1 MRSETQ
7 DVLFGMAHGYYGI
20 IGEWSPWA
28 DPALHGFQKAYW
40 IRSFVHFVG
49 DVHQPL
55 HSATGCSA
63 KHPAGDF
70 GGNTFKIQ
78 TGIHNKFHGHDTTV
92 AELHL
97 LWDLCGGSY
106 AAGPNWPL
114 DAKGDAFIESE
125 AKRLMKAL
133 EAGESGSPAIQRK
146 DILLE
151 VKKPA
156 TQVGAYFTKIRDES
170 HAAAGAVAYTDI
182 EENKQVSDAYL
193 AKVVQTAAR
202 RVALGGFRL
211 QGFLERMYDA
221 IHHTNADGEKTVF
234 A

>member
-1 MRSETQ
+1 M
-7 DVLFGMAHGYYGI
+7 
-20 IGEWSPWA
+20 
-28 DPALHGFQKAYW
+28 
-40 IRSFVHFVG
+40 
-49 DVHQPL
+49 
-55 HSATGCSA
+55 
-63 KHPAGDF
+63 
-70 GGNTFKIQ
+70 
-78 TGIHNKFHGHDTTV
+78 